1 MPDWLRNNLRRA
13 AWLAL
18 LAWFV
23 PCVTAQINPIRLK
36 VNKTEK
42 KDRKTTYRSTDG
54 YTQQQQINSTVFYTI
69 EVANATT
76 APVTDL
82 QVKWALL
89 IKTRAVQQFKVIEG
103 ERTCNIGLGQKYAFD
118 TDIVELSGSQWQNN
132 ASGARSENSAEVAG
146 YVVEVL
152 KEGRII
158 TSDITPADTKRRIEQ
173 LKKPP
178 PAKEQSQEDPLRHK
192 F

>member
-1 MPDWLRNNLRRA
+1 MKRFLGWLGIT
-13 AWLAL
+13 LAV
-18 LAWFV
+18 AV
-23 PCVTAQINPIRLK
+23 VAQAQINPVRLK

-54 YTQQQQINSTVFYTI
+54 YTQQQQIQSTVFYTI
-69 EVANATT
+69 EVANVSAT
-76 APVTDL
+76 PVTDL

-89 IKTRAVQQFKVIEG
+89 IKTRVVPEFKVVEG
-103 ERTCNIGLGQKYAFD
+103 ERTCSIGLGQKYVFD

-132 ASGARSENSAEVAG
+132 WTGSRSGSSAEVAG
-146 YVVEVL
+146 YAVEVL
-152 KEGRII
+152 SGDRIVASEI
-158 TSDITPADTKRRIEQ
+158 IPADTKRRIEQ

-178 PAKEQSQEDPLRHK
+178 ASEKQPQDPNRHK